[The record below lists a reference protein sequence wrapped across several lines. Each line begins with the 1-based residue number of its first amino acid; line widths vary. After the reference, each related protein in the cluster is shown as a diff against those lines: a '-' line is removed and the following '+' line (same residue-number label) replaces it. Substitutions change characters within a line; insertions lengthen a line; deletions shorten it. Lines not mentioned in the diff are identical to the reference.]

1 MSNSIVKAINL
12 IKSVGS
18 DDHEK
23 LQKCFNVSVNP
34 MSEISKFTD
43 TEQGINHVIMAMNEG
58 FNLLYKHREAYKT
71 LAGMDVDAALTGFHQ
86 IELSFE
92 AAIDQE

>member
-1 MSNSIVKAINL
+1 MSNLLNSLKL
-12 IKSVGS
+12 IKIVGI

-23 LQKCFNVSVNP
+23 LQKCFNVSVDP
-34 MSEISKFTD
+34 MSEIEKFTD

-86 IELSFE
+86 LELQFE